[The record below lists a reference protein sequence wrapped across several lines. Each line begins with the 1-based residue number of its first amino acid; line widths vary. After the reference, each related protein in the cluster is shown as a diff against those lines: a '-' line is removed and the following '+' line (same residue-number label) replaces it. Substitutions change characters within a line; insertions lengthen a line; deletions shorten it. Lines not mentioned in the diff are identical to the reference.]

1 MVPVDGRCWIQALI
15 REGGIFTAPLKV
27 VVLKLFLKPKII

>member
-1 MVPVDGRCWIQALI
+1 MPVDGRCWIRALVS
-15 REGGIFTAPLKV
+15 EHGLFMAPVKV